1 MKASLELRN
10 CILDYTNGKY
20 ELDSMDDELP
30 IIIYIV
36 TQLNV
41 NNLFAEIYMV
51 DDYLKCSLRDE
62 TIQNKMIFNLLGS
75 LLYISSKWKSEN

>member
-1 MKASLELRN
+1 
-10 CILDYTNGKY
+10 
-20 ELDSMDDELP
+20 MDDELP

-36 TQLNV
+36 TQLNI